1 MNQSIN
7 LTFEDNKILA
17 VLFGEQNSN
26 LTMLEKQ
33 TGVKIATR
41 GNTVSISGDS
51 EAVHRAKAV
60 LNTLYQKAV
69 KGYAIGAEEVDDE
82 LRFAGSAVKPAGNGK
97 KSHAKAAAHQ
107 QEDLSHLH
115 AGDIII
121 RTRKKVIAPRSPLQ
135 QEYLKEL
142 MTKDLTL
149 ATGPAGTGKTYLA
162 VAAAVQK
169 YLNHEVERIILS
181 RPAVEAGEKIGF
193 LPGDMTAKLDP
204 YLRPLYDALFDMMPQ
219 ELITKLMET
228 GEIEIAPL
236 GFMRGR
242 TLSNSFVILDEAQNT
257 TPTQMKMFL
266 TRLGM
271 GSYMAI
277 TGDMSQIDLPKN
289 ATSGLAD
296 ALEKLNGIED
306 IKIIQFSKKD
316 VVRHPL
322 AAKIVSAYEQYGD
335 ADERNFA
342 LRTLELLD
350 RLQRADN
357 DLAMIGQD
365 PFPVRRFDCDLE
377 FCEGH

>member
-1 MNQSIN
+1 MSQSTNI
-7 LTFEDNKILA
+7 TFEDNKILPI
-17 VLFGEQNSN
+17 VFGEHNAN
-26 LTMLEKQ
+26 LSILEKQ
-33 TGVKIATR
+33 LGVTIASR

-51 EAVHRAKAV
+51 EQVHRAKSI
-60 LNTLYQKAV
+60 LNTLYQKAL
-69 KGYAIGAEEVDDE
+69 KGYAIGAEEVEDE
-82 LRFAGSAVKPAGNGK
+82 LRFAGAQKSVGK
-97 KSHAKAAAHQ
+97 KGGGKEAQ
-107 QEDLSHLH
+107 PDLSNMH
-115 AGDIII
+115 AGEIII

-219 ELITKLMET
+219 EQITKLMET

-266 TRLGM
+266 TRLGI
-271 GSYMAI
+271 GSFMAI
-277 TGDMSQIDLPKN
+277 TGDLSQIDLPKK
-289 ATSGLAD
+289 AISGLAD
-296 ALEKLNGIED
+296 ALEKLNNIED

-335 ADERNFA
+335 ADSGDEKGS
-342 LRTLELLD
+342 D
-350 RLQRADN
+350 SW
-357 DLAMIGQD
+357 
-365 PFPVRRFDCDLE
+365 V
-377 FCEGH
+377 

>member
-1 MNQSIN
+1 MTQSVNI
-7 LTFEDNKILA
+7 TFEDNKISA
-17 VLFGEQNSN
+17 IVYGEQNSN
-26 LTMLEKQ
+26 LNLLEKN
-33 TGVKIATR
+33 TGVAIATR
-41 GNTVSISGDS
+41 GNTVSISGDA
-51 EAVHRAKAV
+51 EAVHKV
-60 LNTLYQKAV
+60 KSILNTLYQKAL

-82 LRFAGSAVKPAGNGK
+82 LRFANAHNKPATNGK
-97 KSHAKAAAHQ
+97 KTRAPQSDFSNIH
-107 QEDLSHLH
+107 E
-115 AGDIII
+115 GEITI
-121 RTRKKVIAPRSPLQ
+121 RTRKKVISPRSPLQ
-135 QEYLKEL
+135 QQYLKEL
-142 MTKDLTL
+142 LKRDLTL
-149 ATGPAGTGKTYLA
+149 ATGPAGTGKTYMA
-162 VAAAVQK
+162 VAAAVHK

-219 ELITKLMET
+219 EQITKLMES

-289 ATSGLAD
+289 ASSGLAD
-296 ALEKLNGIED
+296 AIQKLNGVEEIG
-306 IKIIQFSKKD
+306 IINFSKKD

-322 AAKIVSAYEQYGD
+322 AAKIVHAYEQFGE
-335 ADERNFA
+335 ADDRN
-342 LRTLELLD
+342 D
-350 RLQRADN
+350 KGN
-357 DLAMIGQD
+357 DSW
-365 PFPVRRFDCDLE
+365 V
-377 FCEGH
+377 